1 MSGARQADP
10 VRQRV
15 TYHGR
20 VQGVFFRATAAD
32 LAQRFEVVGSVRN
45 MPDGTVEL
53 EAEGPPEE
61 VAAFLA
67 AVAEHFVHNI
77 AHQECSTLPP
87 RGDETAFQVRY

>member
-1 MSGARQADP
+1 MSGANEAGP

-45 MPDGTVEL
+45 MPAGTVEL

-67 AVAEHFVHNI
+67 AVAEHFVQNI
-77 AHQECSTLPP
+77 ARDERVSLPP
-87 RGDETAFQVRY
+87 RGDETGFRVRY